1 MNPSDAPIAL
11 VDPLTLQGRQ
21 VLQLVKRFP
30 EIARRLTA
38 FNTVEEGEHQ
48 VTDVG
53 GEAMLVP
60 PLEPGEALDSCSAFL
75 LASDRWTPRLH
86 SLMDHLLDHP
96 DAIFVDLSYLEELWH
111 LGTPAAEPQQ
121 ARHVRRLRVV
131 HPAMVAAVHTV
142 RPLIDL
148 GLRSLN
154 VMAMDPVSAFGRE
167 AIGRLAQQA
176 SARLQ
181 GNRAKHDIGGE
192 TLAFSSVAVPAGE
205 MQEDAATLLP
215 GVSVTVN
222 RLLTGWFHG
231 HMTNLA
237 MTFDVPVAEGDI
249 IARWKANPKLRASR
263 NPLRLD
269 TVVDQETILV
279 AIPSFAADHRSL
291 AVTTMADGL
300 LIGGALTALE
310 LLGSLI

>member
-1 MNPSDAPIAL
+1 MNPNDAPIAL

-21 VLQLVKRFP
+21 VLQLVQRFP
-30 EIARRLTA
+30 GIARRLTA
-38 FNTVEEGEHQ
+38 FNTVEEGDHQ

-60 PLEPGEALDSCSAFL
+60 PLEAGEALDSCSAFL
-75 LASDRWTPRLH
+75 LASDRWTPRLRT
-86 SLMDHLLDHP
+86 LMDHLLEHP
-96 DAIFVDLSYLEELWH
+96 DAIFVDISHLEELRH
-111 LGTPAAEPQQ
+111 LGTPAAEPQLARQ
-121 ARHVRRLRVV
+121 AHRMRVV
-131 HPAMVAAVHTV
+131 HPAMAAAVHTV
-142 RPLIDL
+142 WPLTDL

-167 AIGRLAQQA
+167 AINHLAHQA

-181 GNRAKHDIGGE
+181 GKRAKHDIAGE

-222 RLLTGWFHG
+222 RLLAGWFHG

-237 MTFDVPVAEGDI
+237 MTFDAPIAEGDI
-249 IARWKANPKLRASR
+249 IARWKASPKVRLSKD
-263 NPLRLD
+263 PLRLD
-269 TVVDQETILV
+269 TVVDQETVLV
-279 AIPSFAADHRSL
+279 AVPSFAADHRSL

-310 LLGSLI
+310 LLSSLI